1 MAEQA
6 PMETVARTIAAFR
19 STNPNGKL
27 EQDYQ
32 VIFRQAIRQLFQR
45 LLTHRRRTLSSPTI
59 RTPNEASQT
68 GAAIANK
75 MARVFLPALREKL
88 RQLPAAMHPSSMRS
102 GSSTWFEAI
111 LDNLIEIDKLLAE
124 IDSSIITIWRTW
136 NPRQGQE
143 RTAHQLSSYRGKMDT
158 YRIEELLAGPIC
170 QLLIVCGKFF
180 IDFSFSSPSSENHII
195 TQRWNTVSTR
205 TNTSI
210 VNLDRLIRY
219 LQKPLTAAALH
230 ECQDLLAK
238 IDKYIKLLYKHM
250 NPTFH
255 TPSEDVESGY
265 ESDEYIE
272 ELSATGKKYVRNG
285 IPVIKLCRVFFNKLS
300 RSTNSQPL
308 IFFGPGMKM
317 DDDRVKDVL
326 VHTEEAKRLIYEFTD
341 EVTYSPSHR
350 QNSETVSINIQ
361 GALIDCWGDV
371 EDYWKSLLASND
383 PRVDQEAIADA
394 RQWLDSFKSAWFSAT
409 TKMMMAAG
417 WQCPGSNDHDEPDT
431 DEDGGGLYFGG
442 YETEEEDYDDEEE
455 DENVDEEDSDDEDDE
470 SVDEDDADKK

>member
-1 MAEQA
+1 M
-6 PMETVARTIAAFR
+6 
-19 STNPNGKL
+19 
-27 EQDYQ
+27 
-32 VIFRQAIRQLFQR
+32 
-45 LLTHRRRTLSSPTI
+45 
-59 RTPNEASQT
+59 
-68 GAAIANK
+68 
-75 MARVFLPALREKL
+75 
-88 RQLPAAMHPSSMRS
+88 
-102 GSSTWFEAI
+102 
-111 LDNLIEIDKLLAE
+111 
-124 IDSSIITIWRTW
+124 
-136 NPRQGQE
+136 
-143 RTAHQLSSYRGKMDT
+143 
-158 YRIEELLAGPIC
+158 
-170 QLLIVCGKFF
+170 
-180 IDFSFSSPSSENHII
+180 
-195 TQRWNTVSTR
+195 
-205 TNTSI
+205 
-210 VNLDRLIRY
+210 
-219 LQKPLTAAALH
+219 
-230 ECQDLLAK
+230 QDLLAK

-272 ELSATGKKYVRNG
+272 ELSATGKNHQALSG
-285 IPVIKLCRVFFNKLS
+285 IFQQAFAVDQQSAID
-300 RSTNSQPL
+300 
-308 IFFGPGMKM
+308 FFGPGMKM

-350 QNSETVSINIQ
+350 QNAETVSINIQ

-383 PRVDQEAIADA
+383 PGLTKKPLQTPANGSIPSSRHGFPP
-394 RQWLDSFKSAWFSAT
+394 RQ
-409 TKMMMAAG
+409 KMMMAAG

>member
-32 VIFRQAIRQLFQR
+32 DKQSVNCFNVYSPTGGGRCPVRR
-45 LLTHRRRTLSSPTI
+45 SVLLTKRPRR
-59 RTPNEASQT
+59 
-68 GAAIANK
+68 
-75 MARVFLPALREKL
+75 
-88 RQLPAAMHPSSMRS
+88 LPAAMHPSSMRS

-341 EVTYSPSHR
+341 E
-350 QNSETVSINIQ
+350 